1 VKKTGFKSLKMGVRC
16 ISVAV
21 LPLIVLLGAL
31 AEVKADETDA
41 KRIVKAMSAYM
52 AGQKS
57 ISFGYDSILEVV
69 TKDHQTLSLASSG
82 TVLLR
87 RPDKIRATRSG
98 GFADVETLFDGKT
111 LTMLGKNVNL
121 YAQIDIPGSIDHLID
136 ELKDKYNR
144 PLPAAD
150 LLMTDVYGQLMPD
163 VIDIKDL
170 GSGVIGGI
178 ECDHFAFRTKEVDWQ
193 IWIAQG
199 DRPYPCRYVI
209 KSVQIADG
217 PQYSIQVR
225 DWKTGDKVAADD
237 FGFQNT
243 TKAKK
248 IDLKDIPEMDE
259 LPKHFMIGDAK

>member
-1 VKKTGFKSLKMGVRC
+1 MGVRC

-31 AEVKADETDA
+31 AEVKADEADA
-41 KRIVKAMSAYM
+41 KRMVKAMSDYM

-98 GFADVETLFDGKT
+98 GFADVEMLFDGKT

-178 ECDHFAFRTKEVDWQ
+178 ECDHFAFRNKEVDWQ

-199 DRPYPCRYVI
+199 DQPYPCRYSI
-209 KSVQIADG
+209 KSVQVADG
-217 PQYSIQVR
+217 PEYSIQIR
-225 DWKTGDKVAADD
+225 DWKTGDKVAPDD

-243 TKAKK
+243 SKAKK
-248 IDLKDIPEMDE
+248 IDPKDIPDE
-259 LPKHFMIGDAK
+259 LPKQFMIGGAK

>member
-1 VKKTGFKSLKMGVRC
+1 MKKTNFKSLKMGVPC
-16 ISVAV
+16 ISVVV

-31 AEVKADETDA
+31 TEVKADEADA
-41 KRIVKAMSAYM
+41 KRMMKAMSDYM

-57 ISFGYDSILEVV
+57 ISFGYDSIFEVA
-69 TKDHQTLSLASSG
+69 TKDHQTIALASSG
-82 TVLLR
+82 TILMR

-98 GFADVETLFDGKT
+98 GFANVEMLFDGKM
-111 LTMLGKNVNL
+111 LTMLGKNANL
-121 YAQIDIPGSIDHLID
+121 YAQMDFTGSIDQLID
-136 ELKDKYNR
+136 ELKNKHDR

-163 VIDIKDL
+163 VTDIKDL

-199 DRPYPCRYVI
+199 DRPYPARYVI
-209 KSVQIADG
+209 KSVKIADG
-217 PQYSIQVR
+217 PQYSIQIR

-237 FGFQNT
+237 FGFPNT

-248 IDLKDIPEMDE
+248 IDPKDIPEMDE
-259 LPKHFMIGDAK
+259 LPKHFKGGEK

>member
-1 VKKTGFKSLKMGVRC
+1 MKKTGFKSLKMGVRC

-31 AEVKADETDA
+31 AEVKADEADA
-41 KRIVKAMSAYM
+41 KRMVKAMSDYM
-52 AGQKS
+52 AGQKA

-69 TKDHQTLSLASSG
+69 TKDHQTLALASSG

-87 RPDKIRATRSG
+87 RPDKVRATRSG
-98 GFADVETLFDGKT
+98 GFADVEMLFDGKT
-111 LTMLGKNVNL
+111 LTLLGKNANL
-121 YAQIDIPGSIDHLID
+121 YAQADIPGSIDHLID
-136 ELKDKYNR
+136 ELKNKYDR

-163 VIDIKDL
+163 VTDIKDL

-209 KSVQIADG
+209 KSMQVADG
-217 PQYSIQVR
+217 PEYSIQVR
-225 DWKTGDKVAADD
+225 DWKTGDNVAADD
-237 FGFQNT
+237 FAFQNAS
-243 TKAKK
+243 KAKK
-248 IDLKDIPEMDE
+248 IDPKDIPDE
-259 LPKHFMIGDAK
+259 LPKEFMIGGAK

>member
-1 VKKTGFKSLKMGVRC
+1 MKKTGFKSLKMGVPC

-21 LPLIVLLGAL
+21 LPLIVLLGTL
-31 AEVKADETDA
+31 TEVKADEADA
-41 KRIVKAMSAYM
+41 KRMVKAMSDYM
-52 AGQKS
+52 AGEKS
-57 ISFGYDSILEVV
+57 ISFAYDSIFEVV
-69 TKDHQTLSLASSG
+69 TKDHQTIALASSG

-98 GFADVETLFDGKT
+98 GFADVEMLFDGKM
-111 LTMLGKNVNL
+111 LTMLGKNAKL
-121 YAQIDIPGSIDHLID
+121 YAQIEIPGSIDHLID
-136 ELKDKYNR
+136 ELKDKYDR

-163 VIDIKDL
+163 VTDIKDL

-209 KSVQIADG
+209 KSVKIADG
-217 PQYSIQVR
+217 PQYSIQIR

-237 FGFQNT
+237 FGFKNT
-243 TKAKK
+243 IEAKK
-248 IDLKDIPEMDE
+248 IDPKDIPEMDE
-259 LPKHFMIGDAK
+259 LPKHFKIGGAK

>member
-1 VKKTGFKSLKMGVRC
+1 MGVRC
-16 ISVAV
+16 LSIAV
-21 LPLIVLLGAL
+21 LPLIVLLGTL
-31 AEVKADETDA
+31 ADVKADEADA
-41 KRIVKAMSAYM
+41 KRMVKAMSDYM
-52 AGQKS
+52 AGEKA
-57 ISFGYDSILEVV
+57 ISFAYDSILEVV

-98 GFADVETLFDGKT
+98 GFADVEMLFDGKT
-111 LTMLGKNVNL
+111 LTLLGKNANL
-121 YAQIDIPGSIDHLID
+121 YAQADIPGSIDQLID
-136 ELKDKYNR
+136 VLKDKYHR

-150 LLMTDVYGQLMPD
+150 LLMTDVNGQLMPEVTD
-163 VIDIKDL
+163 TKDL

-178 ECDHFAFRTKEVDWQ
+178 ECDHFAFRTKEVDWE

-209 KSVQIADG
+209 KSVKVADG
-217 PQYSIQVR
+217 PAYSIQIR
-225 DWKTGDKVAADD
+225 DWKTGDKVAPDD

-248 IDLKDIPEMDE
+248 IDPKDIPDE
-259 LPKHFMIGDAK
+259 LPKQFMIGDAK